1 MAAMQSTVLMMIMM
15 MAPMQARNSPCKQK
29 CGKLRS
35 LLKKLKLLNVKSL
48 KGLLQCVQISSE

>member
-1 MAAMQSTVLMMIMM
+1 MAAMQSIVMMMIII

-29 CGKLRS
+29 RGKLRS